1 MNQSNKYGQNSQ
13 AQYGQQPSPYGQPP
27 QGQQPPYGQ
36 QPQYGQQSQYGQPPQ
51 GQYGQPPQGQQ
62 QPPYGQ
68 PPQGQQQPPYGQPPQ
83 NQYGQPPQQ
92 PPYGQQQG
100 QYSQPPYPQQPPYG
114 QQQGQYSQPP
124 YPQQP
129 PYGQQ
134 PSYGQQPPYGQV
146 PPPYGRPPDY
156 SSESFNS
163 KRHQPNYYVEPKFN
177 QRACGRGI
185 DGTEYDTIIGVAKC
199 AYEECKNDRKTL
211 SSKTGEGI
219 KNVLRGDWFVFVCD
233 KDRPF
238 DFGLSTVASNDFI
251 CFTLGNTLFQI
262 VRLRE

>member
-13 AQYGQQPSPYGQPP
+13 GQYGQQPSPYSQPP

-36 QPQYGQQSQYGQPPQ
+36 QSQYGQQQ
-51 GQYGQPPQGQQ
+51 
-62 QPPYGQ
+62 YGQ

-83 NQYGQPPQQ
+83 NQYGQP
-92 PPYGQQQG
+92 
-100 QYSQPPYPQQPPYG
+100 PQQPPYG

>member
-1 MNQSNKYGQNSQ
+1 MNYLGLKIKLIWTKLINLYFH
-13 AQYGQQPSPYGQPP
+13 
-27 QGQQPPYGQ
+27 
-36 QPQYGQQSQYGQPPQ
+36 
-51 GQYGQPPQGQQ
+51 
-62 QPPYGQ
+62 
-68 PPQGQQQPPYGQPPQ
+68 
-83 NQYGQPPQQ
+83 
-92 PPYGQQQG
+92 
-100 QYSQPPYPQQPPYG
+100 
-114 QQQGQYSQPP
+114 
-124 YPQQP
+124 
-129 PYGQQ
+129 
-134 PSYGQQPPYGQV
+134 
-146 PPPYGRPPDY
+146 
-156 SSESFNS
+156 E
-163 KRHQPNYYVEPKFN
+163 EEKFN
-177 QRACGRGI
+177 YDYI

>member
-36 QPQYGQQSQYGQPPQ
+36 QSQYGQQQYGQPPQ
-51 GQYGQPPQGQQ
+51 GQ

-68 PPQGQQQPPYGQPPQ
+68 PPQGQQPPYSQQPPYGQPPQ
-83 NQYGQPPQQ
+83 NQYGQPSQQ

-100 QYSQPPYPQQPPYG
+100 QYSQPPYQ
-114 QQQGQYSQPP
+114 
-124 YPQQP
+124 QQP

>member
-83 NQYGQPPQQ
+83 NQYGQP
-92 PPYGQQQG
+92 
-100 QYSQPPYPQQPPYG
+100 PQQPPYG